1 MSKSAL
7 YNVPAEFK
15 TQRKM
20 LNRGLVEAVFADKVL
35 LVEGPSENV
44 LFGKILSE
52 LNPFF
57 EADGI
62 YILPVGGF
70 GFRPY
75 FEILDAFTTRRY
87 FSGSNSL

>member
-1 MSKSAL
+1 MAGS
-7 YNVPAEFK
+7 
-15 TQRKM
+15 T
-20 LNRGLVEAVFADKVL
+20 
-35 LVEGPSENV
+35 

-75 FEILDAFTTRRY
+75 FEILDALEI
-87 FSGSNSL
+87 SLERIIVLQSKKSSSLS